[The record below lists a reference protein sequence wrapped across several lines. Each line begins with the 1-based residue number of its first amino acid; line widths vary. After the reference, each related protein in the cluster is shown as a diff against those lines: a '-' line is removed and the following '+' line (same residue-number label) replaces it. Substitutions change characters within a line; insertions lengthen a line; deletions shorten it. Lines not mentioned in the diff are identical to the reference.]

1 MTSKLMSLAAAMSV
15 GAWLAGCATG
25 TPTAASAAIT
35 APVPTIRPPAG
46 VTWQLAGAHDFE
58 ANRPGLGSRQRYE
71 SVVGWVDVYHYGL
84 GRSNWATG
92 VADPAFD
99 AHFRSTINEVRQ
111 LAQSGQYTDLK
122 IGPTRDTRIGGLD
135 FRTVSYQFR
144 SQGRPL
150 ESRTFMTGLQGRLL
164 KYRMNF
170 PSPVEGDVDDIAR
183 DFIDKDL
190 RHAPGAI
197 DASAPRA
204 PLRIA
209 RRSQG

>member
-1 MTSKLMSLAAAMSV
+1 MMARKLLSLAVALSI
-15 GAWLAGCATG
+15 GAWLVGCATG
-25 TPTAASAAIT
+25 ASTAGKAADS
-35 APVPTIRPPAG
+35 APVPTIRPPPG
-46 VTWQLAGAHDFE
+46 VTWELAGAHDFE
-58 ANRPGLGSRQRYE
+58 PNRPGLGTRQRYE
-71 SVVGWVDVYHYGL
+71 SAVGWVDVYHYGL

-111 LAQSGQYTDLK
+111 LARSGQYTDLK
-122 IGPTRDTRIGGLD
+122 VGPTRDTRIGGLD
-135 FRTVSYQFR
+135 FRTVSYQFS

-170 PSPVEGDVDDIAR
+170 PSPVDGDVDDIAR
-183 DFIDKDL
+183 DFIDKNL
-190 RHAPGAI
+190 RRATGAI

-204 PLRIA
+204 RPA
-209 RRSQG
+209 RQHG